1 MENKKEAVSEGKKEG
16 SDSGKDVVKDG
27 VKKAEHKKDGSEKYT
42 NVKKV
47 KEKLKQED
55 ILPILK
61 MVAPG
66 TALRSAIT
74 DIVRAKKGA
83 LIVVDTPNLSKILE
97 GGFRINCRFTPQKL
111 VELSKLDGAMILSN
125 DMNKILSANTL
136 LAPDINIPTRE
147 TGTRRT
153 RRQKGQQGSSRQ

>member
-83 LIVVDTPNLSKILE
+83 LIVVDTPNLSKILKE
-97 GGFRINCRFTPQKL
+97 GSG
-111 VELSKLDGAMILSN
+111 
-125 DMNKILSANTL
+125 
-136 LAPDINIPTRE
+136 
-147 TGTRRT
+147 
-153 RRQKGQQGSSRQ
+153 